1 MASKFRKVKKLTKF
15 KVKIIILKV
24 INFILNKFQF
34 YLLPDFSK
42 KFLRNLTYSNEANDY
57 YFTKSSEK
65 VNVIKIET
73 SNYFT
78 DLCKI
83 GTRYKTDKSPF
94 NKTGYRHPYTAIYDL
109 LFSNFRNE
117 KFNFAELGIFKNSST
132 KMFRYYFKKAKIY
145 AFDYDNKLISK
156 AKSHK
161 LKNTF
166 YANMN
171 VKYEKDIYNNFK
183 KLKKK
188 FKIIIEDTTH
198 EFNDQ
203 IRVIKNCKNFLEPG
217 GILIIEDIYYKK
229 NIEFEYIAALKNNL
243 KFFEKILFV
252 ECNHINKYSRGWN
265 NDKIMILKKKTQSL
279 STLY

>member
-1 MASKFRKVKKLTKF
+1 MASKFRKVKKLIKF
-15 KVKIIILKV
+15 KVKLIILKI
-24 INFILNKFQF
+24 INLILNNFQF

-42 KFLRNLTYSNEANDY
+42 NFLKDLTYSNEANEY
-57 YFTKSSEK
+57 YFSKPTDKI
-65 VNVIKIET
+65 NIMKIET
-73 SNYFT
+73 SNYYT

-83 GTRYKTDKSPF
+83 GTQFGTDKSPF
-94 NKTGYRHPYTAIYDL
+94 NKNGYRHPYTAIYDL
-109 LFSNFRNE
+109 LFSGFKDK
-117 KFNFAELGIFKNSST
+117 KFNFAELGIFRNSST

-145 AFDYDNKLISK
+145 AFDYDNKLISN

-198 EFNDQ
+198 EFDDQ
-203 IRVIKNCKNFLEPG
+203 IRVIENCKDFLEPG

-229 NIEFEYIAALKNNL
+229 NIEQKYIQALKHNL

-265 NDKIMILKKKTQSL
+265 NDKIMILKRKNL
-279 STLY
+279 N